1 MPQPAAPNA
10 LPADLAEAI
19 RGRFLVFEGPDGSGK
34 TTQLARFAAA
44 CDGAHLPTTHVRD
57 PGGTVVGERIR
68 ALLLEHSEEDIGARC
83 EMLLYMASRAQLVAH
98 RIAPALARGECV
110 LADRFYASTLAYQ
123 GTAGGVPAEE
133 ILAAAL
139 IACGDNR
146 PDLTIIF
153 DVDEQTA
160 ATRLSPLLDRMEAK
174 GAAFHR
180 RVRAGY
186 HDQARQD
193 PERVVL
199 IDAMRS
205 EGEVFEAVLAA
216 LRDRFVQPTE
226 QPAEQSADRA
236 ADRAGERTDAGR
248 GVPGPDAARRAT
260 G

>member
-1 MPQPAAPNA
+1 MPEPTAPNT
-10 LPADLAEAI
+10 LPPDLATAI

-44 CDGAHLPTTHVRD
+44 CDAAGLPTTHVRD
-57 PGGTVVGERIR
+57 PGGTQVGERIR
-68 ALLLEHSEEDIGARC
+68 DLLLEHSEEDISARC

-98 RIAPALARGECV
+98 KIAPALSRGECV

-123 GTAGGVPAEE
+123 GTAGGVPANE

-160 ATRLSPLLDRMEAK
+160 ASRLSPLLDRMEAK
-174 GAAFHR
+174 GAAFHK
-180 RVRAGY
+180 RVREGY
-186 HDQARQD
+186 LEQAKQD
-193 PERVVL
+193 PERVALV
-199 IDAMRS
+199 DARGS
-205 EGEVFEAVLAA
+205 QLEVFNAVLST
-216 LRDRFVQPTE
+216 LRAHFCAPASATTDQAPT
-226 QPAEQSADRA
+226 
-236 ADRAGERTDAGR
+236 
-248 GVPGPDAARRAT
+248 RAT

>member
-153 DVDEQTA
+153 NVDEQTA
-160 ATRLSPLLDRMEAK
+160 ATRQSPLLD
-174 GAAFHR
+174 
-180 RVRAGY
+180 
-186 HDQARQD
+186 RQD